1 MLEPL
6 RSRPLP
12 GATCSIGVLVYRG
25 VTTVEV
31 ELAPGRLADRT
42 QGEIVFVGAAPGPCH
57 GVEPARAV
65 IVDRAPDPAYRPDV
79 LVVPGGLGWRLV
91 ADDPVISS
99 WLAAAADCARGIL
112 AVSTGSLLLAAA
124 GRLAGRPATGHWLA
138 AGTLA
143 SLGAEVRSQR
153 VAQAEA
159 GRLVTASGSLAALGA
174 ADELAD
180 MINWSR

>member
-1 MLEPL
+1 MEPL
-6 RSRPLP
+6 RSRSRP
-12 GATCSIGVLVYRG
+12 GAGCSIGVLVYRG

-31 ELAPGRLADRT
+31 ELAPERLADRT
-42 QGEIVFVGAAPGPCH
+42 QGETVFVGAAPGPCH

-65 IVDRAPDPAYRPDV
+65 IVDRAPDPDDRPDV

-91 ADDPVISS
+91 ADDPVLSS
-99 WLAAAADCARGIL
+99 WLAAAADSARGIL
-112 AVSTGSLLLAAA
+112 AISTGSLLLAAA

-138 AGTLA
+138 ARTLA
-143 SLGAEVRSQR
+143 SLGADVRSER

-159 GRLVTASGSLAALGA
+159 GRLVTASGSMAALGA